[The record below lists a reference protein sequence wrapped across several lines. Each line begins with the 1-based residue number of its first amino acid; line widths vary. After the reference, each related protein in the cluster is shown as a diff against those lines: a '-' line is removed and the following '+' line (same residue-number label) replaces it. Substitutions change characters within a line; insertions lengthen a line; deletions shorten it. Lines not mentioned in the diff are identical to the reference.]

1 MTIYTKFKFIGLIYS
16 TSKNLELFF
25 NMLLEVPIKCRNL
38 QEQVRK
44 MQFSI
49 NTTIFPKDGYKTKR
63 KRKCLSMYIK
73 YDIDCTFM
81 GNTNCG
87 VSNLGIIIRFFFSK
101 YFSLIKVVYMCFR
114 LLQLAHGSCNGH
126 RKKSR
131 FFFLKTSHILAP
143 NYVETVLLY

>member
-1 MTIYTKFKFIGLIYS
+1 M
-16 TSKNLELFF
+16 E
-25 NMLLEVPIKCRNL
+25 CRNL

-81 GNTNCG
+81 GKKVKLRARN
-87 VSNLGIIIRFFFSK
+87 SNKICEIEVLKLTPFDELCQLLIFSGQRINLVIFETRDFFVQSQED
-101 YFSLIKVVYMCFR
+101 R
-114 LLQLAHGSCNGH
+114 
-126 RKKSR
+126 
-131 FFFLKTSHILAP
+131 SHQA
-143 NYVETVLLY
+143 YHK

>member
-81 GNTNCG
+81 GKKVKLRARN
-87 VSNLGIIIRFFFSK
+87 SNKICEIEVLKLTPFDELCQLLIFSGQRINLVIFETRDFFVQSQED
-101 YFSLIKVVYMCFR
+101 R
-114 LLQLAHGSCNGH
+114 
-126 RKKSR
+126 
-131 FFFLKTSHILAP
+131 SHQA
-143 NYVETVLLY
+143 YHK

>member
-81 GNTNCG
+81 GKKVKLRARN
-87 VSNLGIIIRFFFSK
+87 SNKICEIEVLKLTPFDELCQLLIFSGQRINLVIFEARDFFVQSQED
-101 YFSLIKVVYMCFR
+101 C
-114 LLQLAHGSCNGH
+114 
-126 RKKSR
+126 
-131 FFFLKTSHILAP
+131 SHQG
-143 NYVETVLLY
+143 NHK